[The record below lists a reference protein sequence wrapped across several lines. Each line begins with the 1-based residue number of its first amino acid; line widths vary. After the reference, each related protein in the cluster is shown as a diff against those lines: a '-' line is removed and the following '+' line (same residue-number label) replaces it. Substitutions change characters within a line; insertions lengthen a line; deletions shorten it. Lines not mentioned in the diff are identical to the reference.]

1 MWKRKMHCVLMLLLG
16 FGIMGVHGAD
26 IPKDEAAPKW
36 KKLAKMRV
44 LPGVWVS
51 RSRNM
56 RYGIHMKEIRRTL
69 EKAVFDQ
76 TVNIVL
82 VLDGGMKLDLGTYKP
97 DEKKEDSEELGWST
111 IPNLVELY
119 EDVRFTPSQMYPLQF
134 FDSDGKKRATIRV
147 QVTRE

>member
-1 MWKRKMHCVLMLLLG
+1 
-16 FGIMGVHGAD
+16 
-26 IPKDEAAPKW
+26 
-36 KKLAKMRV
+36 
-44 LPGVWVS
+44 
-51 RSRNM
+51 M

-69 EKAVFDQ
+69 ETAAFDQ